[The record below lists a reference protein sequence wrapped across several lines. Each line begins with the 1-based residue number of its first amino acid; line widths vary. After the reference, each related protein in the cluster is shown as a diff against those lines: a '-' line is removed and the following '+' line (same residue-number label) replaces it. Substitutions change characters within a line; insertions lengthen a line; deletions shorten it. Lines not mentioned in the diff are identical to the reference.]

1 MASAVVNGESGP
13 AASGAGAGPRPLVH
27 KDLPLVGYADPWSV
41 APGERVRF
49 MVSCEHPTY
58 RAQIVRLLHG
68 DDRPGAPGLKE
79 ETVDTPIDGEYTGH
93 PPSYPTGSSVVVP
106 DDPALRLDDSFTLA
120 AWIFPTMPDKGAQGL
135 LTKWSGSGDL
145 GYALVID
152 ERGELALWLGARGR
166 EAQRVSSGAALRA
179 GQWYFVAA
187 AYDATRGSVLLI
199 QRPFPSWPL
208 DATAVAAERA
218 VETPAVD
225 DDGAPFVMAA
235 WSSGPEA
242 QRPAGR
248 GHYNGKIEAP
258 VVYGAAL
265 GPGALEAVERGA
277 AVADAGPVRA
287 AWDFAL
293 DTPTDRI
300 RDVSG
305 NGLDGRTVNLPAR
318 AMSGHAFGGGER
330 AWTSAPETHGALH
343 FHDDDLD
350 DCGWDVAF
358 ELTVPDSLR
367 SGVYA
372 AKLSAGDS
380 EYHVPFF
387 VRPAGRRATAPIL
400 FLVPTNSY
408 LAYANFREAF
418 AQENGVLGLYHF
430 HGDGSAVLYSSAR
443 RPIVNLRPRA
453 NFDILDDAGAPHQ
466 FNADLYLVDWLT
478 VKGFEFDVATD
489 EDLDREGAALLDQY
503 RVVLTGSHP
512 EYWSGAMLD
521 GLEAYLGH
529 GGRLLYLGGNGLI
542 WATTFDQER
551 RNVVEVRRG
560 GGGMRDATP
569 GERYHSTT
577 GEFGGPWRER
587 GRPPNRLA
595 GVGSIAQGFDRSS
608 PYQRQPDSFDPRAAW
623 IFDGV
628 GDDEPIG
635 DFGLTMGGAAGFE
648 VDCADASL
656 GTPPHTLVLAS
667 ATEFSPTYEHQH
679 PVHVA
684 GTDVDLHDPM
694 RCDMVFFETPDGG
707 AVFSVGSIAYC
718 GALSHNGYD
727 NNVSR
732 ITENVLRR
740 FSAARQ

>member
-1 MASAVVNGESGP
+1 MA
-13 AASGAGAGPRPLVH
+13 R
-27 KDLPLVGYADPWSV
+27 KDLSIVGYADPWSV
-41 APGERVRF
+41 APGERIRF
-49 MVSCEHPTY
+49 MVGCEHPTY
-58 RAQIVRLLHG
+58 RAEIVRLLHG

-79 ETVDTPIDGEYTGH
+79 EAVGTPVDGDYTGR
-93 PPSYPTGSSVVVP
+93 PQSYPTGSSVEVP
-106 DDPALRLDDSFTLA
+106 DSAGLRLEDSFTLA
-120 AWIFPTMPDKGAQGL
+120 AWVFPTLPDKGPQGL
-135 LTKWSGSGDL
+135 LTKWSGGDGL
-145 GYALVID
+145 GYALLID
-152 ERGELALWLGARGR
+152 EAGELALWLGVRNAKP
-166 EAQRVSSGAALRA
+166 QRVSSGEALRA
-179 GQWYFVAA
+179 RQWYYVAA
-187 AYDATRGSVLLI
+187 AHDATRGSVLLF

-208 DATAVAAERA
+208 DPTAVVAECA
-218 VETPAVD
+218 VDTPAVD
-225 DDGAPFVMAA
+225 DGGASFLMAA
-235 WSSGPEA
+235 WSSEPGIG
-242 QRPAGR
+242 RPADQ

-258 VVYGAAL
+258 VVYGTAL
-265 GPGALEAVERGA
+265 GREALEALAAGA
-277 AVADAGPVRA
+277 PVAGAGPVRA

-293 DTPTDRI
+293 DTPTDRV

-305 NGLDGRTVNLPAR
+305 NGLDGRAVNLPAR
-318 AMSGHAFGGGER
+318 AMSGHAFCGGER
-330 AWTSAPETHGALH
+330 AWTREPQTHGALH
-343 FHDDDLD
+343 FHDDDLE

-372 AKLSAGDS
+372 AKLSAGSS

-387 VRPAGRRATAPIL
+387 VRPSGRRATAPIL

-418 AQENGVLGLYHF
+418 AADNGVLGLYHF
-430 HGDGSAVLYSSAR
+430 HGDGSAVFYSSAR

-453 NFDILDDAGAPHQ
+453 DFDILDDAGAPHQ

-478 VKGFEFDVATD
+478 AAGFEFDVATD

-512 EYWSGAMLD
+512 EYWSATMLD
-521 GLEAYLGH
+521 GLETYLGS
-529 GGRLLYLGGNGLI
+529 GGRLTYLGGNGFI
-542 WATTFDQER
+542 WVTTFDEHR
-551 RNVVEVRRG
+551 RHVVEVRRG

-577 GEFGGPWRER
+577 GELGGPWRER
-587 GRPPNRLA
+587 GRPPNLLV

-608 PYQRQPDSFDPRAAW
+608 PYQRRPGSRDPRAAW

-628 GDDEPIG
+628 GEDEPVG
-635 DFGLTMGGAAGFE
+635 GFGLTMGGAAGFE

-656 GTPPHTLVLAS
+656 GTPPHTLILAS

-679 PVHVA
+679 PIHVA

-694 RCDMVFFETPDGG
+694 RCDMVYFETPEGG

-732 ITENVLRR
+732 ITGNVLRR
-740 FSAARQ
+740 FSAAEG